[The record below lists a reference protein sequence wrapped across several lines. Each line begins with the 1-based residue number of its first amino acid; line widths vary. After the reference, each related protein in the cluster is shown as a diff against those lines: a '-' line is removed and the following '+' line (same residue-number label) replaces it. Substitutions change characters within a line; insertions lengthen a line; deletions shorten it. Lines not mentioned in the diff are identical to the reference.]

1 MTDRL
6 WEADQRRQVEGWDED
21 AVTAYLERQASSV
34 PPLSDEARVIVAAAI
49 RKPRSAF
56 RESA

>member
-6 WEADQRRQVEGWDED
+6 WLEAQRRQVDGWDED
-21 AVTAYLERQASSV
+21 AVTAYLERHREDV
-34 PPLSDEARVIVAAAI
+34 PPLTEEARVTVSAAFT
-49 RKPRSAF
+49 KPKRAA